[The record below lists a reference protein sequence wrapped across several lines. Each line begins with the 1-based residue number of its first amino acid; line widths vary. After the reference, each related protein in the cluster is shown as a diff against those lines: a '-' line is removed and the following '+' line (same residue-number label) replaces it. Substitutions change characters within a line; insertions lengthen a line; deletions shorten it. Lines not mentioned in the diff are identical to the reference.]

1 MSGRIISGNRSSEDL
16 IRAYLINQGKI
27 PRTEADSDPAED
39 NNAGTT
45 TTVPPI
51 ITPPNI
57 QNGSYHLD
65 RSYIHD
71 HTTAD
76 YRTFLRDAGY
86 GDLDSCSHIEIAKNV
101 LKLDST
107 VTEAARRA
115 GISVQA
121 NGNNYV
127 ASINQINGRK
137 LVESMGHKL
146 LTTQLMYGMFIPYI
160 KDLAQNGNAE
170 AQLTLDEMTNKA
182 EWLEDLVKDKKKVC
196 IGTKEKKLSLPDRDG
211 RFDRQDIGEFGY
223 PTSVKAAGEF
233 HYWYPRGDEIAA
245 IRSWFS
251 VLGLILNGEPSVVGG
266 GLGVRP
272 QKIFT

>member
-160 KDLAQNGNAE
+160 KDLANSGNAE
-170 AQLTLDEMTNKA
+170 AQATLNEMNNTMA
-182 EWLEDLVKDKKKVC
+182 EWLDDIVLDQNSIK
-196 IGTKEKKLSLPDRDG
+196 IGTKIKPIVLPIGNGVYFEKS
-211 RFDRQDIGEFGY
+211 DILTYGYPGGISSNKGEF
-223 PTSVKAAGEF
+223 
-233 HYWYPRGDEIAA
+233 R
-245 IRSWFS
+245 
-251 VLGLILNGEPSVVGG
+251 
-266 GLGVRP
+266 
-272 QKIFT
+272 